1 MRYGHGLR
9 YRRGM
14 GYGARARAGAQG
26 GARPQ
31 LLTPNARDSV
41 DHDDLVGVPLLVHL
55 YDERGVVEGR
65 SWSDGVERR
74 HPLIAQAG
82 RSSTRLEAPVQVV
95 DVESASLQPL
105 VRERGTNE
113 TDWDA
118 PLTPEPAAAAASLEA
133 CARLACCLEVFQRQF
148 PRRCHRGR
156 RRRWLLGRRWVINA
170 EHLWNQRAF

>member
-1 MRYGHGLR
+1 
-9 YRRGM
+9 M

-82 RSSTRLEAPVQVV
+82 RSSDRLEAPVHVV
-95 DVESASLQPL
+95 DVESASLQLL
-105 VRERGTNE
+105 VLIGVLASSHRNNHHYYHYYYYYYYFYYYYYYYY
-113 TDWDA
+113 
-118 PLTPEPAAAAASLEA
+118 PHAA
-133 CARLACCLEVFQRQF
+133 
-148 PRRCHRGR
+148 HDH
-156 RRRWLLGRRWVINA
+156 RWLSVGGPVGGAFRNRPPQGRAGTGPPGGPWG
-170 EHLWNQRAF
+170 QK